1 MPSDLFVNS
10 HTNGRAT
17 TLTVSGELDLVS
29 SPVLE
34 RALVESDAKLIV
46 VDLRGLEFMDS
57 SGLHVLIEA
66 HQGMRDAGRR
76 LVLVRAPEKVQR
88 VFNLTGVS
96 DALTIVDSPDEAL
109 ARRAGDHASRPEA
122 SRGRRAR

>member
-34 RALVESDAKLIV
+34 RALVESDAELIV

-66 HQGMRDAGRR
+66 HQGMRDGGRR